1 MKIVSLLNRVLK
13 SQGQQLTKENEY
25 MYWSPFVAHHK
36 PKLQINIKSGK
47 WHCWVS
53 GEGGHNLFQLF
64 KKLKVT
70 KKHYD
75 ELKELS
81 DDFVSYKYVPDTKT
95 NKEVKLPDEYK
106 PMWIESKA
114 PIYKHAL
121 KYLKSRG
128 VSQDDMIKYS
138 IGYCEDGLYSNRII
152 IPSYDSEGKLN
163 FFVGRDVFDSKLKY
177 RNSPTPKNIVGFEL
191 FVNWE
196 EPILL
201 VEGALDAITAKVN
214 SIPLFGKTIMNNLKR
229 RILEKK
235 VKTLYVALDNDAFK
249 DSMKNL
255 EELMNEGIKVH
266 MIKMTEKDP
275 NDIGYEKF
283 TDIKNLTEETSFREL
298 MKYKLGMV

>member
-1 MKIVSLLNRVLK
+1 MKIVNLLNRVLK

-25 MYWSPFVAHHK
+25 MWWSPFVNHHK
-36 PKLQINIKSGK
+36 PKLQVNIKNGK

-53 GEGGHNLFQLF
+53 GQGGHNLFQLF
-64 KKLKVT
+64 KKVKAT
-70 KKHYD
+70 KKQYQ
-75 ELKELS
+75 ELNELS
-81 DDFVSYKYVPDTKT
+81 DNFSFEYVPTKQE

-106 PMWIESKA
+106 PMWTKSNS
-114 PIYKHAL
+114 PTYKHAL
-121 KYLKSRG
+121 KYLQSRG

-152 IPSYDSEGKLN
+152 IPSYDNEGQLN
-163 FFVGRDVFDSKLKY
+163 FFIGRDIFDSKLKY
-177 RNSPTPKNIVGFEL
+177 RNSPTPKDIIGFEL

-201 VEGALDAITAKVN
+201 VEGALDAITSKVN

-229 RILEKK
+229 KILEKK
-235 VKTLYVALDNDAFK
+235 VKTLYVALDNDAVK
-249 DSMKNL
+249 DSMKIV

-266 MIKMTEKDP
+266 MIKLTEKDP

-283 TDIKNLTEETSFREL
+283 TDIKNSTNETSFREL
-298 MKYKLGMV
+298 VKYKLGMI

>member
-1 MKIVSLLNRVLK
+1 MKIVNLLNRVLK

-25 MYWSPFVAHHK
+25 MWWSPFVNHHK
-36 PKLQINIKSGK
+36 PKLQVNIKNGK

-53 GEGGHNLFQLF
+53 GQGGHNLFQLF
-64 KKLKVT
+64 KKVKAT
-70 KKHYD
+70 KKQYQ
-75 ELKELS
+75 ELNELS
-81 DDFVSYKYVPDTKT
+81 DNFSFEYVPTKQE

-106 PMWIESKA
+106 PMWTKSNS
-114 PIYKHAL
+114 PTYKHAL
-121 KYLKSRG
+121 KYLQSRG

-152 IPSYDSEGKLN
+152 IPSYDNEGQLN
-163 FFVGRDVFDSKLKY
+163 FFIGRDIFDSKLKY
-177 RNSPTPKNIVGFEL
+177 RNSPTPKDIVGFEL

-201 VEGALDAITAKVN
+201 VEGALDAITSKVN

-229 RILEKK
+229 KILEKK
-235 VKTLYVALDNDAFK
+235 VKTLYVALDNDAVK
-249 DSMKNL
+249 DSMKIV

-266 MIKMTEKDP
+266 MIKLTEKDP

-283 TDIKNLTEETSFREL
+283 TDIKNSTNETSFREL
-298 MKYKLGMV
+298 VKYKLGMI

>member
-1 MKIVSLLNRVLK
+1 MKIVNLLNRVLK

-25 MYWSPFVAHHK
+25 MWWSPFVNHHK
-36 PKLQINIKSGK
+36 PKLQVNIKNGK

-53 GEGGHNLFQLF
+53 GQGGHNLFQLF
-64 KKLKVT
+64 KKVKAT
-70 KKHYD
+70 KKQYQ
-75 ELKELS
+75 ELNELS
-81 DDFVSYKYVPDTKT
+81 DNFSFEYVPTKQE

-106 PMWIESKA
+106 PMWTKSNS
-114 PIYKHAL
+114 PTYKHAL
-121 KYLKSRG
+121 KYLQSRG

-152 IPSYDSEGKLN
+152 IPSYDDEGKLN
-163 FFVGRDVFDSKLKY
+163 FFIGRDIFDSKLKY
-177 RNSPTPKNIVGFEL
+177 RNSPTPKDIIGFEL

-201 VEGALDAITAKVN
+201 VEGALDAITSKVN

-229 RILEKK
+229 KILEKK
-235 VKTLYVALDNDAFK
+235 VKTLYVALDNDAVK
-249 DSMKNL
+249 DSMRIV

-266 MIKMTEKDP
+266 MIKLTEKDP

-283 TDIKNLTEETSFREL
+283 TDIKNSTNETSFREL
-298 MKYKLGMV
+298 VKYKLGMI

>member
-1 MKIVSLLNRVLK
+1 VNLLNRVLK

-25 MYWSPFVAHHK
+25 MWWSPFVNHHK

-53 GEGGHNLFQLF
+53 GQGGHNLFQLF
-64 KKLKVT
+64 KKLKAS
-70 KKHYD
+70 KKEFG

-81 DDFVSYKYVPDTKT
+81 DDFVTYKYVPDTKT

-106 PMWIESKA
+106 PMWIKSNS

-152 IPSYDSEGKLN
+152 IPSYDNEGKLN

-177 RNSPTPKNIVGFEL
+177 RNSPTPKDIVGFEL

-201 VEGALDAITAKVN
+201 VEGALDAISTKIN
-214 SIPLFGKTIMNNLKR
+214 SIPLFGKTIMNSLKR
-229 RILEKK
+229 KILEKK
-235 VKTLYVALDNDAFK
+235 VKTLYVALDNDALK
-249 DSMKNL
+249 DSMKIA

-298 MKYKLGMV
+298 IKYKLGMV

>member
-1 MKIVSLLNRVLK
+1 MKIVNLLNRVLK
-13 SQGQQLTKENEY
+13 SQGQELTKENEY
-25 MYWSPFVAHHK
+25 MWWSPFVNHHK
-36 PKLQINIKSGK
+36 PKLQVNIKNGK

-53 GEGGHNLFQLF
+53 GQGGHNLFQLF
-64 KKLKVT
+64 KKVKAT
-70 KKHYD
+70 KKQYQ
-75 ELKELS
+75 ELNELS
-81 DDFVSYKYVPDTKT
+81 DNFSFEYVPTKQE

-106 PMWIESKA
+106 PMWTKSNS
-114 PIYKHAL
+114 PTYKHAL

-152 IPSYDSEGKLN
+152 IPSYDDEGKLN
-163 FFVGRDVFDSKLKY
+163 FFIGRDIFDSKLKY
-177 RNSPTPKNIVGFEL
+177 RNSPTPKDIIGFEL

-201 VEGALDAITAKVN
+201 VEGALDAITSKVN

-229 RILEKK
+229 KILEKK
-235 VKTLYVALDNDAFK
+235 VKTLYVALDNDAVK
-249 DSMKNL
+249 DSMKIV

-266 MIKMTEKDP
+266 MIKLTEKDP

-283 TDIKNLTEETSFREL
+283 TDIKNSTNETSFREL
-298 MKYKLGMV
+298 VKYKLGMI

>member
-36 PKLQINIKSGK
+36 PKLQVNVKSGK

-64 KKLKVT
+64 KKLKAT

-81 DDFVSYKYVPDTKT
+81 DDFVTYKYVPDTKT

-106 PMWIESKA
+106 PMWIESKE

-128 VSQDDMIKYS
+128 VSSDDMIKYS

-152 IPSYDSEGKLN
+152 IPSYDGEGKLN

-201 VEGALDAITAKVN
+201 VEGALDAISTKIN
-214 SIPLFGKTIMNNLKR
+214 SIPLFGKTIMNALKR

-235 VKTLYVALDNDAFK
+235 VKTLYVALDNDALK
-249 DSMKNL
+249 DSMKIV
-255 EELMNEGIKVH
+255 EELMSEGINVH

-275 NDIGYEKF
+275 NDLGYEKF
-283 TDIKNLTEETSFREL
+283 TDIKNLTEETSFKEL
-298 MKYKLGMV
+298 IKYKLGMV

>member
-1 MKIVSLLNRVLK
+1 MKIVNLLNRVLK
-13 SQGQQLTKENEY
+13 SQGQELTKENEY
-25 MYWSPFVAHHK
+25 MWWSPFVNHHK
-36 PKLQINIKSGK
+36 PKLQVNIKNGK

-53 GEGGHNLFQLF
+53 GQGGHNLFQLF
-64 KKLKVT
+64 KKVKAT
-70 KKHYD
+70 KKQYQ
-75 ELKELS
+75 ELNELS
-81 DDFVSYKYVPDTKT
+81 DNFSFEYVPTKQE

-106 PMWIESKA
+106 PMWTKSNS

-152 IPSYDSEGKLN
+152 IPSYDDEGQLN
-163 FFVGRDVFDSKLKY
+163 FFIGRDIFDSKLKY
-177 RNSPTPKNIVGFEL
+177 RNSPTPKDIIGFDL

-201 VEGALDAITAKVN
+201 VEGALDAITSKVN

-229 RILEKK
+229 KILEKK
-235 VKTLYVALDNDAFK
+235 VKTLYVALDNDAVK
-249 DSMKNL
+249 DSMKIV

-266 MIKMTEKDP
+266 MIKLTEKDP

-283 TDIKNLTEETSFREL
+283 TDIKNLTNETSFREL
-298 MKYKLGMV
+298 VKYKLGMI

>member
-1 MKIVSLLNRVLK
+1 MKIVNLLNRVLK

-25 MYWSPFVAHHK
+25 MWWSPFVNHHK
-36 PKLQINIKSGK
+36 PKLQVNIKNGK

-53 GEGGHNLFQLF
+53 GQGGHNLFQLF
-64 KKLKVT
+64 KKVNAT
-70 KKHYD
+70 KKQYQ
-75 ELKELS
+75 ELNELS
-81 DDFVSYKYVPDTKT
+81 DNFSFEYVPTKQE

-106 PMWIESKA
+106 PMWTKSNS
-114 PIYKHAL
+114 PTYKHAL
-121 KYLKSRG
+121 KYLQSRG

-152 IPSYDSEGKLN
+152 IPSYDNEGQLN
-163 FFVGRDVFDSKLKY
+163 FFIGRDIFDSKLKY
-177 RNSPTPKNIVGFEL
+177 RNSPTPKDIIGFEL

-201 VEGALDAITAKVN
+201 VEGALDAITSKVN

-235 VKTLYVALDNDAFK
+235 VKTLYVALDNDAVK
-249 DSMKNL
+249 DSMRIV

-266 MIKMTEKDP
+266 MIKLTEKDP

-283 TDIKNLTEETSFREL
+283 TDIKNSTNETSFREL
-298 MKYKLGMV
+298 VKYKLGMI

>member
-1 MKIVSLLNRVLK
+1 MKIVNLLNRVLK
-13 SQGQQLTKENEY
+13 SQGQELTKENEY
-25 MYWSPFVAHHK
+25 MWWSPFVNHHK
-36 PKLQINIKSGK
+36 PKLQVNIKNGK

-53 GEGGHNLFQLF
+53 GQGGHNLFQLF
-64 KKLKVT
+64 KKVNAT
-70 KKHYD
+70 KKQYQ
-75 ELKELS
+75 ELNELS
-81 DDFVSYKYVPDTKT
+81 DNFSFEYVPTKQE

-106 PMWIESKA
+106 PMWTKSNS
-114 PIYKHAL
+114 PTYKHAL

-152 IPSYDSEGKLN
+152 IPSYDNEGQLN
-163 FFVGRDVFDSKLKY
+163 FFIGRDIFDSKLKY
-177 RNSPTPKNIVGFEL
+177 RNSPTPKDIVGFEL

-201 VEGALDAITAKVN
+201 VEGALDAISAKIN

-229 RILEKK
+229 KILEKK

-249 DSMKNL
+249 DSMKIV

-266 MIKMTEKDP
+266 MIKLTEKDP

-283 TDIKNLTEETSFREL
+283 TDIKNSTNETSFREL
-298 MKYKLGMV
+298 VKYKLGMI

>member
-1 MKIVSLLNRVLK
+1 MKIVNLLNRVLK

-25 MYWSPFVAHHK
+25 MWWSPFVNHHK
-36 PKLQINIKSGK
+36 PKLQVNIKNGK

-53 GEGGHNLFQLF
+53 GQGGHNLFQLF
-64 KKLKVT
+64 KKVKAT
-70 KKHYD
+70 KKQYQ
-75 ELKELS
+75 ELNELS
-81 DDFVSYKYVPDTKT
+81 DNFSFEYVPTKQE

-106 PMWIESKA
+106 PMWTKSNS
-114 PIYKHAL
+114 PTYKHAL

-152 IPSYDSEGKLN
+152 IPSYDNEGQLN
-163 FFVGRDVFDSKLKY
+163 FFIGRDIFDSKLKY
-177 RNSPTPKNIVGFEL
+177 RNSPTPKDIVGFEL

-201 VEGALDAITAKVN
+201 VEGALDAISTKIN

-229 RILEKK
+229 KILEKK

-249 DSMKNL
+249 DSMKIV

-283 TDIKNLTEETSFREL
+283 TDIKNLTEQTSFKEL
-298 MKYKLGMV
+298 IKYKLGMV

>member
-1 MKIVSLLNRVLK
+1 MKIVNLLNRVLK

-25 MYWSPFVAHHK
+25 MWWSPFVNHHK
-36 PKLQINIKSGK
+36 PKLQVNIKNGK

-53 GEGGHNLFQLF
+53 GQGGHNLFQLF
-64 KKLKVT
+64 KKVNAT
-70 KKHYD
+70 KKQYQ
-75 ELKELS
+75 ELNELS
-81 DDFVSYKYVPDTKT
+81 DNFSFEYVPTKQE

-106 PMWIESKA
+106 PMWTKSNS
-114 PIYKHAL
+114 PTYKHAL

-152 IPSYDSEGKLN
+152 IPSYDDEGQLN
-163 FFVGRDVFDSKLKY
+163 FFIGRDIFDSKLKY
-177 RNSPTPKNIVGFEL
+177 RNSPTPKDIIGFEL

-201 VEGALDAITAKVN
+201 VEGALDAITSKVN

-229 RILEKK
+229 KILEKK
-235 VKTLYVALDNDAFK
+235 VKTLYVALDNDAVK
-249 DSMKNL
+249 DSMKIV

-266 MIKMTEKDP
+266 MIKLTEKDP

-283 TDIKNLTEETSFREL
+283 TDIKNLTNETSFREL
-298 MKYKLGMV
+298 VKYKLGMI

>member
-1 MKIVSLLNRVLK
+1 MKIVNLLNRVLK
-13 SQGQQLTKENEY
+13 SQGQELSKENEY
-25 MYWSPFVAHHK
+25 MWWSPFVNHHK
-36 PKLQINIKSGK
+36 PKLQVNIKNGK

-53 GEGGHNLFQLF
+53 GQGGHNLFQLF
-64 KKLKVT
+64 KKVKAT
-70 KKHYD
+70 KKQYQ
-75 ELKELS
+75 ELNELS
-81 DDFVSYKYVPDTKT
+81 DNFSFEYVPIKQE

-106 PMWIESKA
+106 PMWVKSNS

-152 IPSYDSEGKLN
+152 IPSYDDEGQLN
-163 FFVGRDVFDSKLKY
+163 FFIGRDIFDSKLKY
-177 RNSPTPKNIVGFEL
+177 RNSPTPKDIIGFEL

-201 VEGALDAITAKVN
+201 VEGALDAITSKVN

-229 RILEKK
+229 KILEKK
-235 VKTLYVALDNDAFK
+235 VKTLYVALDNDAVK
-249 DSMKNL
+249 DSMKIV

-266 MIKMTEKDP
+266 MIKLTEKDP

-283 TDIKNLTEETSFREL
+283 TDIKNSTNETSFREL
-298 MKYKLGMV
+298 VKYKLGMI

>member
-1 MKIVSLLNRVLK
+1 MKIVNLLNRVLK

-25 MYWSPFVAHHK
+25 MWWSPFVNHHK
-36 PKLQINIKSGK
+36 PKLQVNIKNGK

-53 GEGGHNLFQLF
+53 GQGGHNLFQLF
-64 KKLKVT
+64 KKVKAT
-70 KKHYD
+70 KKQYQ
-75 ELKELS
+75 ELNELS
-81 DDFVSYKYVPDTKT
+81 DNFSFEYVPTKQE

-106 PMWIESKA
+106 PMWTKSNS
-114 PIYKHAL
+114 PTYKHAL
-121 KYLKSRG
+121 KYLQSRG

-152 IPSYDSEGKLN
+152 IPSYDNEGQLN
-163 FFVGRDVFDSKLKY
+163 FFIGRDIFDSKLKY
-177 RNSPTPKNIVGFEL
+177 RNSPTPKDIIGFDL

-201 VEGALDAITAKVN
+201 VEGALDAITSKVN

-229 RILEKK
+229 KILEKK
-235 VKTLYVALDNDAFK
+235 VKTLYVALDNDAVK
-249 DSMKNL
+249 DSMKIV

-266 MIKMTEKDP
+266 MIKLTEKDP

-283 TDIKNLTEETSFREL
+283 TDIKNSTNETSFREL
-298 MKYKLGMV
+298 VKYKLGMI

>member
-1 MKIVSLLNRVLK
+1 MKIVNLLNRVLK

-25 MYWSPFVAHHK
+25 MWWSPFVNHHK
-36 PKLQINIKSGK
+36 PKLQVNIKNGK

-53 GEGGHNLFQLF
+53 GQGGHNLFQLF
-64 KKLKVT
+64 KKVKAT
-70 KKHYD
+70 KKQYQ
-75 ELKELS
+75 ELNELS
-81 DDFVSYKYVPDTKT
+81 DNFSFEYVPTKQE

-106 PMWIESKA
+106 PMWTKSNS
-114 PIYKHAL
+114 PTYKHAL

-152 IPSYDSEGKLN
+152 IPSYDNEGQLN
-163 FFVGRDVFDSKLKY
+163 FFIGRDIFDSKLKY
-177 RNSPTPKNIVGFEL
+177 RNSPTPKDIIGFEL

-201 VEGALDAITAKVN
+201 VEGALDAITSKVN

-229 RILEKK
+229 KILEKK
-235 VKTLYVALDNDAFK
+235 VKTLYVALDNDAVK
-249 DSMKNL
+249 DSMKIV

-266 MIKMTEKDP
+266 MIKLTEKDP

-283 TDIKNLTEETSFREL
+283 TDIKNSTNETSFREL
-298 MKYKLGMV
+298 VKYKLGMI

>member
-1 MKIVSLLNRVLK
+1 MKIVNLLNRVLK
-13 SQGQQLTKENEY
+13 SQGQELTKENEY
-25 MYWSPFVAHHK
+25 MWWSPFVNHHK
-36 PKLQINIKSGK
+36 PKLQVNIKNGK

-53 GEGGHNLFQLF
+53 GQGGHNLFQLF
-64 KKLKVT
+64 KKVKAT
-70 KKHYD
+70 KKQYQ
-75 ELKELS
+75 ELNELS
-81 DDFVSYKYVPDTKT
+81 DNFSFEYVPIKQE

-106 PMWIESKA
+106 PMWVKSNS

-152 IPSYDSEGKLN
+152 IPSYDDEGQLN
-163 FFVGRDVFDSKLKY
+163 FFIGRDIFDSKLKY
-177 RNSPTPKNIVGFEL
+177 RNSPTPKDIIGFEL

-201 VEGALDAITAKVN
+201 VEGALDAITSKVN

-229 RILEKK
+229 KILEKK
-235 VKTLYVALDNDAFK
+235 VKTLYVALDNDAVK
-249 DSMKNL
+249 DSMKIV

-266 MIKMTEKDP
+266 MIKLTEKDP

-283 TDIKNLTEETSFREL
+283 TDIKNSTNETSFREL
-298 MKYKLGMV
+298 VKYKLGMI